1 MALSALIEWDVRTTG
16 SDSNGGGFKSGASGT
31 DYSLQDAAQVTYA
44 DLVIDG
50 ADNTKVTSAGFPFA
64 ATAVGNILNVTGGTG
79 FTTGRYEVTA
89 VASNVATLD
98 RAVGTVAS
106 TGGAGKLGGSLLT
119 IATVASAVTVNGQ
132 KVHIKAGTYTL
143 TAAAVMAGFQQKWYG
158 FSATHLDRSTKPLIT
173 TSTASINLLE
183 MPASCDTLFD
193 NITFSNTHATA
204 ASRKAA
210 IAATGN
216 FPNARVVRC
225 EFDGFLNTLDQD
237 GGNFASLTAA
247 FSRFGGEVGTQCM
260 RGGFR
265 AAVYGCLFHDHTNV
279 SGYAVWVDAGG
290 SVSHCVF
297 SRIAGAAVHISETTH
312 GAIVA
317 NNSFNVCV
325 TALDAPSDTTI
336 AVNNIFWD
344 CGVAWNNGSLGFMSN
359 NAFGSNGTDGDG
371 SFRYQEDRIT
381 LSADPFTD
389 AAGDDYSL
397 NATAGGGALLT
408 RAGFGYLGEA
418 CDVGAVQAQGGGA
431 SAYTFI
437 G

>member
-1 MALSALIEWDVRTTG
+1 
-16 SDSNGGGFKSGASGT
+16 
-31 DYSLQDAAQVTYA
+31 
-44 DLVIDG
+44 
-50 ADNTKVTSAGFPFA
+50 
-64 ATAVGNILNVTGGTG
+64 
-79 FTTGRYEVTA
+79 
-89 VASNVATLD
+89 
-98 RAVGTVAS
+98 
-106 TGGAGKLGGSLLT
+106 
-119 IATVASAVTVNGQ
+119 
-132 KVHIKAGTYTL
+132 
-143 TAAAVMAGFQQKWYG
+143 
-158 FSATHLDRSTKPLIT
+158 
-173 TSTASINLLE
+173 
-183 MPASCDTLFD
+183 
-193 NITFSNTHATA
+193 
-204 ASRKAA
+204 
-210 IAATGN
+210 
-216 FPNARVVRC
+216 
-225 EFDGFLNTLDQD
+225 
-237 GGNFASLTAA
+237 
-247 FSRFGGEVGTQCM
+247 
-260 RGGFR
+260 
-265 AAVYGCLFHDHTNV
+265 
-279 SGYAVWVDAGG
+279 
-290 SVSHCVF
+290 
-297 SRIAGAAVHISETTH
+297 VHISETTH